1 MKKVSCV
8 FLSLALVLLLI
19 GCGANRKS
27 ARSVVEDAIDAV
39 KSADQSVATGYWGD
53 GISNAETDES
63 DAEMLKA
70 MFGGISYNVISS
82 EEKGDSA
89 TVKVEIS
96 NNDIASIMGDVLA
109 ESFSKALEVAFSGQ
123 EMSEDEQTEM
133 MNNLFIEK
141 INSGDY
147 GTVEKE
153 VDVSLSLV
161 DDEWVINPNQTEAI
175 DAMTGGMLTMANG
188 LSSLEK

>member
-27 ARSVVEDAIDAV
+27 AQSVVEDAIDAV

-63 DAEMLKA
+63 DAKMLKA

-82 EEKGDSA
+82 EEKGILRRLRWKFQTMTLHLSW
-89 TVKVEIS
+89 V
-96 NNDIASIMGDVLA
+96 
-109 ESFSKALEVAFSGQ
+109 
-123 EMSEDEQTEM
+123 MSLQ
-133 MNNLFIEK
+133 
-141 INSGDY
+141 
-147 GTVEKE
+147 
-153 VDVSLSLV
+153 
-161 DDEWVINPNQTEAI
+161 NPF
-175 DAMTGGMLTMANG
+175 LR
-188 LSSLEK
+188 L

>member
-1 MKKVSCV
+1 
-8 FLSLALVLLLI
+8 
-19 GCGANRKS
+19 
-27 ARSVVEDAIDAV
+27 
-39 KSADQSVATGYWGD
+39 
-53 GISNAETDES
+53 
-63 DAEMLKA
+63 
-70 MFGGISYNVISS
+70 
-82 EEKGDSA
+82 
-89 TVKVEIS
+89 
-96 NNDIASIMGDVLA
+96 MGDVLA

-147 GTVEKE
+147 GAVEKE

-161 DDEWVINPNQTEAI
+161 DGEWVINPNQTEAI

>member
-27 ARSVVEDAIDAV
+27 AQSVVEDAIDAV

-82 EEKGDSA
+82 EDKGDSEP
-89 TVKVEIS
+89 VQVEIS